1 MRHLKGQP
9 PPPQTMFSKENQPQH
24 GRGAN
29 KMPTV
34 NSLRIALT
42 DGEKRLSVREI
53 KSICSRILCFTMREV
68 KELAVNKTLSII
80 LTGFAKAMLSEYE
93 KGERPYKAF
102 LLMDLAFGK
111 VGRKQSIEPMT
122 ITIEQMND
130 GSIIIEIK

>member
-1 MRHLKGQP
+1 MGHKKGQP

-34 NSLRIALT
+34 NSLRIALA

-68 KELAVNKTLSII
+68 EELAVNKTLPII
-80 LTGFAKAMLSEYE
+80 LTGFAKAILSDYE
-93 KGERPYKAF
+93 KGNSNSVF

-111 VGRKQSIEPMT
+111 VGRKQSVEPMT
-122 ITIEQMND
+122 ITIEQIND
-130 GSIIIEIK
+130 GSIEIEIR